1 MLLKK
6 NICVL
11 INLFLIDLERVF
23 GYILMVLLLILS
35 FVMLSINILCN
46 GV

>member
-6 NICVL
+6 IICVL

>member
-6 NICVL
+6 IYVL
-11 INLFLIDLERVF
+11 INLFLIDVERVF
-23 GYILMVLLLILS
+23 GYLLMVLLLILS

>member
-6 NICVL
+6 NYVL
-11 INLFLIDLERVF
+11 INLFLIDVERVF
-23 GYILMVLLLILS
+23 GYLLMVLLLILS

>member
-6 NICVL
+6 IICVL

-23 GYILMVLLLILS
+23 GYLLMVLLLILS